1 MNRTR
6 IIATTLVAGLIAA
19 GATLDFVGNGGS
31 GYWRARQWNG
41 SVWVRLT
48 LVGGN

>member
-6 IIATTLVAGLIAA
+6 TIATTLAAGLIAA
-19 GATLDFVGNGGS
+19 GAT
-31 GYWRARQWNG
+31 NG
-41 SVWVRLT
+41 SEWVRLT